1 MKRGKKKKKVKSKK
15 EKERKS
21 EQFPNKQ
28 GYQAWKE
35 YIDILFLAKCRSNSQ
50 GAGASL

>member
-1 MKRGKKKKKVKSKK
+1 MKKKGGGEVKSKK

-21 EQFPNKQ
+21 EHFPNKQ
-28 GYQAWKE
+28 GYQAWKV